1 MIKRGMESRKKTE
14 SAVIQPANGIIKR
27 LEFCGNA
34 RNQKLTKQ
42 KNHAIIKKLFD
53 RRFLLQQRRERS
65 MMEQLDYDVELTC
78 LKRKTSFSG

>member
-34 RNQKLTKQ
+34 R
-42 KNHAIIKKLFD
+42 KKID
-53 RRFLLQQRRERS
+53 EAKEPCYNKKS
-65 MMEQLDYDVELTC
+65 I
-78 LKRKTSFSG
+78 

>member
-42 KNHAIIKKLFD
+42 KNHAIIKKYLIVDFFFSSAAKGASINAIRID
-53 RRFLLQQRRERS
+53 ITGRYGS
-65 MMEQLDYDVELTC
+65 
-78 LKRKTSFSG
+78 SFPSGR